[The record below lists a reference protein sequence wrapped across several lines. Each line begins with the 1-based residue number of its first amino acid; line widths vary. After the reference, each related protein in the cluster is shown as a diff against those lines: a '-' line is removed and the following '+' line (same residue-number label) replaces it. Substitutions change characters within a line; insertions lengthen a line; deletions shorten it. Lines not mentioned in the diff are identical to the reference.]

1 VMIYIAIG
9 QVGPGVAV
17 TILFMYPLVTVPL
30 AWALFGDRPTTLRLL
45 VMLMISGGIALTT
58 LKASSAN
65 LSATGIS
72 AAMVSGVC
80 FALYLLSMQVSFRKL
95 HPVPVTLIQFSTIFV
110 LSSLCLIAIGI
121 DTPPSN
127 WGGLISG
134 SLVLGGLTL
143 AGYLLNNFGVRFMG
157 ASYASII
164 AASGPAL
171 TALLAVMITPG
182 DRTFLSVAQIIG
194 ILIVTL
200 GVVTLS
206 FEKMLIQQS
215 KPMKRKQ

>member
-1 VMIYIAIG
+1 
-9 QVGPGVAV
+9 
-17 TILFMYPLVTVPL
+17 
-30 AWALFGDRPTTLRLL
+30 
-45 VMLMISGGIALTT
+45 
-58 LKASSAN
+58 
-65 LSATGIS
+65 
-72 AAMVSGVC
+72 
-80 FALYLLSMQVSFRKL
+80 
-95 HPVPVTLIQFSTIFV
+95 
-110 LSSLCLIAIGI
+110 LIAIGI

-127 WGGLISG
+127 WSGLISG

-171 TALLAVMITPG
+171 TALLAVIITPG
-182 DRTFLSVAQIIG
+182 DRTFLSVAQIMG